1 MGYTSVAEIAPVSS
15 TEILNFL
22 LEPSVEELMITSFLD
37 TWSLPP
43 FILHSITARPV
54 VFSPLAGLFPSY
66 SQALGNFALLRGA
79 CHFPRHDPS
88 NATRSPLSTAMASSF
103 VSAIWSRRRSPSPS
117 PLASRRSRAS
127 VLQLASLVEHR
138 VEPPPPR
145 RFRQPCRAAV
155 PRDGRLHVLHPCVP
169 LGRAMAVS
177 AVSTLLLDPR

>member
-54 VFSPLAGLFPSY
+54 VFLPTGRAV
-66 SQALGNFALLRGA
+66 
-79 CHFPRHDPS
+79 PRHIHKRLVISPFCAARATSRATIPS

-103 VSAIWSRRRSPSPS
+103 VSA
-117 PLASRRSRAS
+117 
-127 VLQLASLVEHR
+127 
-138 VEPPPPR
+138 
-145 RFRQPCRAAV
+145 
-155 PRDGRLHVLHPCVP
+155 
-169 LGRAMAVS
+169 M
-177 AVSTLLLDPR
+177 